1 MGETEEFLSVRAE
14 SFQQTAYQH
23 KWLAT
28 NRARNRSQFNPTFIV
43 KSVKG
48 MSMTSAVLE
57 EVCTTT
63 ANPPEELRSRLLAKG
78 DKLQMVPDV
87 AMKALALAKDPRCS
101 IAEFASVVERDVKLA
116 ADILKITNS
125 AFYGARHPILNLRQA
140 VVRLGFAHC
149 RNVILAASLGS
160 MMKRMPLS
168 EAWLQTVLWRHAVLT
183 GTLSVKLNQ
192 TLKLGFDGEEF
203 TAGLIH
209 DVGRSLIGVV
219 APNHLSAADPLDFEE
234 SPEMLLRERDIL
246 RTDHCEL
253 GAWFMAHSKLPST
266 LVEVVKFHHNPVGA
280 TKENVKLVALTA
292 VADDM
297 ANYLQRSDTAD
308 GYDPESN
315 FALDVLFGGDPARRR
330 QFVTEAVN
338 MMELVSR
345 EANSTNQPFGLS

>member
-1 MGETEEFLSVRAE
+1 MGGTEEFLSVRAE

-28 NRARNRSQFNPTFIV
+28 NRVRNRSQFNPTFIV

-308 GYDPESN
+308 GYDPEQN

-330 QFVTEAVN
+330 QFVTEAVD

>member
-1 MGETEEFLSVRAE
+1 
-14 SFQQTAYQH
+14 
-23 KWLAT
+23 
-28 NRARNRSQFNPTFIV
+28 
-43 KSVKG
+43 

-308 GYDPESN
+308 GYDPEQN

-330 QFVTEAVN
+330 QFVTEAVD